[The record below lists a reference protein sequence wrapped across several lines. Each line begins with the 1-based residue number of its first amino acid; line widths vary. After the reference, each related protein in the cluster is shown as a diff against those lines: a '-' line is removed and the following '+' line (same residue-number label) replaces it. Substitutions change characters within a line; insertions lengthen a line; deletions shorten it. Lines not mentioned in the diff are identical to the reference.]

1 MKDLQIYEN
10 AQFGQI
16 RTSVTGSG
24 EPMFCLADVCK
35 VLGIGNPSDVKR
47 NLKQDG
53 VVTIEGVSLTTNQ
66 HGKTTEQK
74 VMLTFISEA
83 NIYKCIFRSR
93 KKEAEAF
100 QDWVC
105 EEVLPSIRKHGAYA
119 TPQTIQSLLDNPD
132 MGIELFKQLK
142 EERERAQ
149 ALRQTLAEQA
159 PKIEYVDTVLS
170 SVSTLTSTQVAK
182 EIGMSA
188 VRFHKLLVGHGI
200 IFKESGTYMMCQPYD
215 QYGFAQTKTCAININ
230 GNQCTKH
237 SLVWTESGRRFIHA
251 LKAHAF
257 NGKAALKSIY
267 SVNATFTA

>member
-16 RTSVTGSG
+16 RTQLNENG
-24 EPMFCLADVCK
+24 EVLFCLKDVCQA
-35 VLGIGNPSDVKR
+35 LGVKNHKNVVKR
-47 NLKQDG
+47 IDQEEVQTLAHPSNGGEQQTLF
-53 VVTIEGVSLTTNQ
+53 VTESGLYEVILRSYSP
-66 HGKTTEQK
+66 KAK
-74 VMLTFISEA
+74 P
-83 NIYKCIFRSR
+83 FR
-93 KKEAEAF
+93 K
-100 QDWVC
+100 WVC
-105 EEVLPSIRKHGAYA
+105 GEVLPSIRKHGAYA

-215 QYGFAQTKTCAININ
+215 QYGFAQTRTCAINVN